1 MKPVLAVFANPRVA
15 HQAVEELVE
24 SGIERD
30 NISLLVSDHQ
40 APHQFEL
47 KVGHKGAEAIAWGMT
62 IGVLIGGL
70 LGTFAAFAASPT
82 HPIGTSPTLTIII
95 AAILAM
101 SLGGAFGGAIGV
113 TKPKIEAELRY
124 GGHPDVD
131 VNTAL
136 LGVRVS
142 TEDEVRNAQA
152 ALSRLGGAVRS

>member
-15 HQAVEELVE
+15 HQAVEELVAH
-24 SGIERD
+24 GVHRD
-30 NISLLVSDHQ
+30 DISLLVSDHQ
-40 APHQFEL
+40 APHQFDL
-47 KVGHKGAEAIAWGMT
+47 RVGHKGPEAIAWGMAL
-62 IGVLIGGL
+62 GVLIGGL
-70 LGTFAAFAASPT
+70 LGVFAAFAAAPT
-82 HPIGTSPTLTIII
+82 HPIGASPTLTIIV

-113 TKPKIEAELRY
+113 TKPKIEAELRF

-142 TEDEVRNAQA
+142 TEDDVRVAQA
-152 ALSRLGGAVRS
+152 ALERLGGAVRS